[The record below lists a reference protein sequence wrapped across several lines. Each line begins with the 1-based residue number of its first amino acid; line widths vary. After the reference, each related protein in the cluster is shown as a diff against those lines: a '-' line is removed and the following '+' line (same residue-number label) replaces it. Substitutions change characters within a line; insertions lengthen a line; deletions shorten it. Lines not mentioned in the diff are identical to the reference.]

1 MTGSFAVYD
10 EPAKRPRFWRLEVV
24 FAGGVRLAFSDPRRF
39 GRIRL
44 QRDPA
49 SEPPIALL
57 GADPLLEPPTA
68 RDLEA
73 LLGRRRAPLKAVLL
87 DQSVFAGVGN
97 WVADE
102 ILYQARLSP
111 VRQASSLTR
120 EEVARLRRSLLA
132 VVRRA
137 VAVRADSD
145 RFPRTWLFHTRWGR
159 TAGATT
165 ARGEAIVHATV
176 GGRTTAW
183 VPPQKR
189 PAERRAR
196 SAEPMQSTRSRA
208 PSRPADSGSAS
219 GSSSQSELEDE
230 ARRAAPEAEVAE
242 VEVELVVGLGVA
254 EVAEVA
260 HVAADAEVVGEESHG
275 ADARGDTPSP
285 FRSTSKNSSMS
296 STLRLQQAAA
306 HAGVDAPAPRPKR
319 APSRK
324 LPMSVETLFVP
335 RKSSESPKKSGV

>member
-1 MTGSFAVYD
+1 MPELPEVEAVRRRLEGRILGRRIRSAEAVDDPVVFRGVTGRRLAAALVGRRVKAVGRRGKHLWFELDRRPWPSFHFGMTGSFAVYD
-10 EPAKRPRFWRLEVV
+10 EPAKCPRFWRLEVV

-44 QRDPA
+44 LRDPA
-49 SEPPIALL
+49 NEPPIALL

-73 LLGRRRAPLKAVLL
+73 LLGPRRAPLKAVLL

-111 VRQASSLTR
+111 VRPASSLRR
-120 EEVARLRRSLLA
+120 EEIARLRRSLLA

-159 TAGATT
+159 TVGATT
-165 ARGEAIVHATV
+165 ARGEAIIHSTV

-183 VPPQKR
+183 VPTRQK
-189 PAERRAR
+189 
-196 SAEPMQSTRSRA
+196 
-208 PSRPADSGSAS
+208 
-219 GSSSQSELEDE
+219 
-230 ARRAAPEAEVAE
+230 
-242 VEVELVVGLGVA
+242 
-254 EVAEVA
+254 
-260 HVAADAEVVGEESHG
+260 
-275 ADARGDTPSP
+275 
-285 FRSTSKNSSMS
+285 
-296 STLRLQQAAA
+296 
-306 HAGVDAPAPRPKR
+306 
-319 APSRK
+319 
-324 LPMSVETLFVP
+324 
-335 RKSSESPKKSGV
+335 